1 MDQMQMAARPRSKE
15 TKRANG
21 RLRAGGRIPA
31 IVYGG
36 ENDPRMLSLDEH
48 EIEMVLH
55 GTVRTNAI
63 FNLSS
68 EDGSKEQTIIREVQ
82 RHPLSARIIHI
93 DFQRIDVNKPIA
105 MNVPVHIVGADP
117 AGVRE
122 GGVLEHLVRTV
133 TVRCKP
139 LDIPRSLDADLS
151 ELKVNETYQVR
162 ELVLPENVELLD
174 DPAMAL
180 FSILPPT
187 TAQEEE
193 EEAAAESEE
202 APTEPEV
209 IGEKGEKGEKK
220 EGEE

>member
-1 MDQMQMAARPRSKE
+1 MDQMQMAARPRAKQ

-68 EDGSKEQTIIREVQ
+68 EDGTKEQTIIREVQ
-82 RHPLSARIIHI
+82 RHPLSERIIHI
-93 DFQRIDVNKPIA
+93 DFQRIDLNKPIA

-117 AGVRE
+117 EGVRE

-151 ELKVNETYQVR
+151 DLKINETYQVHK
-162 ELVLPENVELLD
+162 LVLPENVELLD

-187 TAQEEE
+187 TAEEEE
-193 EEAAAESEE
+193 EEAAAEGEE